1 MKSLIRNLFLPLAGL
16 ALAVTAATAAPWPP
30 APGDVILGVQATGGT
45 GATTNVF
52 FNLGPAHTLRDDPNP
67 AGTLVNLDTELT
79 AAFGAGWSSR
89 TDLYFGVIANR
100 SNATPSG
107 LGSVAPENGDPARTI
122 YASKGVTVAGTGT
135 PWSGFS
141 VSALGL
147 AATAHQ
153 GQLAAIDNISAN
165 GNNVMT
171 LIQASNPVEWNNSW
185 SQWNP
190 TPGTAY
196 SIFNG
201 GLQAQINAT
210 AALVD
215 VFRIVSTSGSG
226 SYVTTISLAANGDV
240 TAARAGGGNTTYFTV
255 TATATNGSVSGAGT
269 IVYPQGSVA
278 KLTASPNTG
287 FGFVG
292 WSGDASGSTNP
303 INVTMDAN
311 KNVTATF
318 APLPSVTSP
327 TATGITETSATL
339 GGNVTSDGGQT
350 VTERGVVYAPLA
362 TNSNPVL
369 GGTGVVSQTAA
380 GTTGVFTTD
389 VTGLTAGTTYA
400 YKAYATTPAGTG
412 YTSVALF
419 TTDTAVTFNGGVGI
433 VSDRTIQ
440 AGDTQVFT
448 FNLANPADVAFT
460 SNGATGISWEIR
472 DSGNNLVDSGTGPLD
487 FSGVLLDGDYRLSIT
502 GGGSAETFSLNLDA
516 STEAAPKADVAV
528 GAALTSLTGSDVYSP
543 TPQLHGAVSTKA
555 KPVTRYFAVDND
567 GPVADTFSVQASPGN
582 GLFKVS
588 YFQDG
593 NNVTAQVVAGTFSTV
608 SIAEADNP
616 VGFKMSVVPNKK
628 KLVKTKKT
636 KKGKKTKYLKKSFSS
651 VITATADSDPS
662 STDSATIRVQT
673 K

>member
-1 MKSLIRNLFLPLAGL
+1 MKSLIRNLFLPVAGL
-16 ALAVTAATAAPWPP
+16 ALAATAATAAPWPP
-30 APGDVILGVQATGGT
+30 APGDLILGVQATGGT

-107 LGSVAPENGDPARTI
+107 IGSAAPENGDPARTI
-122 YASKGVTVAGTGT
+122 YTSKGVAVAGTGT
-135 PWSGFS
+135 PWTGFS

-153 GQLAAIDNISAN
+153 GQLAAIDNVSAN

-196 SIFNG
+196 SIFSG
-201 GLQAQINAT
+201 GIQAQINAT

-240 TAARAGGGNTTYFTV
+240 TAARAGGGNATYFTV
-255 TATATNGSVSGAGT
+255 TATATNGSVSGAGS
-269 IVYPQGSVA
+269 VAYAQGSTA
-278 KLTASPNTG
+278 KLTAAPNTG

-292 WSGDASGSTNP
+292 WSGDASGTTNP

-327 TATGITETSATL
+327 TATDITETGATL

-350 VTERGVVYAPLA
+350 VTGRGVVYAPLA
-362 TNSNPVL
+362 TNGNPVL
-369 GGTGVVSQTAA
+369 GGTGVMNVTSA
-380 GTTGVFTTD
+380 GTTGVFTAP

-400 YKAYATTPAGTG
+400 YKAYATTAAGTG
-412 YTSVALF
+412 YTPVALF
-419 TTDTAVTFNGGVGI
+419 TTDTAVTFTGGVGT
-433 VSDRTIQ
+433 VTDRTIQ

-448 FNLANPADVAFT
+448 FNLANPADVVFSST
-460 SNGATGISWEIR
+460 GATGISWEIR
-472 DSGNNLVDSGTGPLD
+472 DGGNNLVDSGTGPVD
-487 FSGVLLDGDYRLSIT
+487 FSGVLLDDDYRLLVT

-528 GAALTSLTGSDVYSP
+528 GTALTSLTGSDVYAP
-543 TPQLHGAVSTKA
+543 TAQLHSAISKKA
-555 KPVTRYFAVDND
+555 KPVTRFFAVDND
-567 GPVADTFSVQASPGN
+567 GPVADTFSVQATPGN
-582 GLFKVS
+582 GLFNVS
-588 YFQDG
+588 YFQG
-593 NNVTAQVVAGTFSTV
+593 GTNVTAQVVAGTFSTV
-608 SIAEADNP
+608 SIAEGDAA
-616 VGFKMSVVPNKK
+616 VGFQVNVVPNKK
-628 KLVKTKKT
+628 KIV
-636 KKGKKTKYLKKSFSS
+636 KKGKKGKKGKVLKKTFNS
-651 VITATADSDPS
+651 VITATADSDPAA
-662 STDSATIRVQT
+662 TDTATIRVQT